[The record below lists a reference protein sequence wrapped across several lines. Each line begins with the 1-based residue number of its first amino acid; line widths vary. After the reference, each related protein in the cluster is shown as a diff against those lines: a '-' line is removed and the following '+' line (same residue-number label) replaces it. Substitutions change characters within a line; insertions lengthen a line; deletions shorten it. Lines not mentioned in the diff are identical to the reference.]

1 MKFDYD
7 HTKSQDIYDVLYDL
21 FGAFFVEN
29 MMIPVLLFVIFALLF
44 VFLKKT
50 KALSFIFKISKKA
63 FIFIKLHFTEI
74 CLFVIAISLLKIAF
88 FNDDVQK
95 ITNAIRGI
103 DMICY

>member
-50 KALSFIFKISKKA
+50 RNYFNCIFKIIKK
-63 FIFIKLHFTEI
+63 FIRSTI
-74 CLFVIAISLLKIAF
+74 
-88 FNDDVQK
+88 
-95 ITNAIRGI
+95 ITI
-103 DMICY
+103 